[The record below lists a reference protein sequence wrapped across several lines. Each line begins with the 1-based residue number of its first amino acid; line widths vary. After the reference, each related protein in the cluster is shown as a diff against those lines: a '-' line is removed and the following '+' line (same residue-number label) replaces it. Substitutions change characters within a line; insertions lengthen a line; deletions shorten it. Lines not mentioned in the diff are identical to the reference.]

1 MRWKRDSRRSGA
13 GGKESP
19 PAPTPQ
25 KRGHSHAATH
35 PKKAGS
41 ARLRPST
48 AGPPPAQPRPTGA
61 AKNVPP
67 RPNPPTPSHPPQ
79 KSRECEAPSEHRS
92 SANRNQP
99 LRWATQPQPTAKPI
113 AHPVIDS
120 ASPFEGT
127 SSADEN
133 PSSAHR
139 SAARPR
145 ARSGARTEPRTPGT
159 VRGQGQKRGHSGFRS
174 VPFSRKTR
182 MTPFLGVLFWVSP
195 FGSRLEL
202 DLVLRHHLPANLG

>member
-35 PKKAGS
+35 PKNAGS

-61 AKNVPP
+61 TKNVPP
-67 RPNPPTPSHPPQ
+67 RPNPLTPNP
-79 KSRECEAPSEHRS
+79 KKRRECEAPSEHRS
-92 SANRNQP
+92 SGNRNQP
-99 LRWATQPQPTAKPI
+99 LRRATQPQPTAKPI

-120 ASPFEGT
+120 ASPFEFT

-139 SAARPR
+139 SATRPR
-145 ARSGARTEPRTPGT
+145 ARSGARTEPRTPGSKKGSFWFSLCPLFW
-159 VRGQGQKRGHSGFRS
+159 V
-174 VPFSRKTR
+174 SRKTR